1 MAIDTSKVNTTTPD
15 AKIIWDFLK
24 KQGLNDFGVA
34 GLMGNLY
41 AESGLRPINL
51 QNTYEKSLGL
61 TDAEYTAAVD
71 QKLYNNFAND
81 KAGYGLAQWT
91 YPTRKQNMLTFH
103 SKKGASIGDLTTQLE
118 FLMHELNGS
127 YKTSVLEVLKNAK
140 SVLEAS
146 NAVLLKFER
155 PADQSVTVQN
165 KRAEYGKKY
174 YDQYAEK
181 VVVKDDNNLM
191 LPGEGV
197 NGKMKYSANN
207 KP

>member
-91 YPTRKQNMLTFH
+91 YPTRK
-103 SKKGASIGDLTTQLE
+103 
-118 FLMHELNGS
+118 
-127 YKTSVLEVLKNAK
+127 
-140 SVLEAS
+140 
-146 NAVLLKFER
+146 
-155 PADQSVTVQN
+155 
-165 KRAEYGKKY
+165 
-174 YDQYAEK
+174 
-181 VVVKDDNNLM
+181 
-191 LPGEGV
+191 
-197 NGKMKYSANN
+197 
-207 KP
+207 